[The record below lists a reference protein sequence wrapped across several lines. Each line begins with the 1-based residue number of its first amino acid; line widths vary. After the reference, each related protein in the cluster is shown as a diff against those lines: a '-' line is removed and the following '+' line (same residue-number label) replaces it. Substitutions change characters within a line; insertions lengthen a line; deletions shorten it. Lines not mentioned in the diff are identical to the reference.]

1 MSITP
6 AELWQKITTYSLAL
20 PDQCRQWANDIARTQ
35 GAAAALQT
43 DQIVQYLRDQNL
55 LSQYQ
60 LDQLTNASEPLLK
73 IGPWRIEDRVQ
84 QSPFRQWYLGNDVSR
99 NRKRWLFIVD
109 DTLLQ
114 LPEVR
119 QAGPSLE
126 WNKIHSA
133 MKLTDGW
140 NFELPEKQGSQ
151 LLLYAL
157 PIEGELAKPQSTS
170 PLNIAQWILQLAR
183 CMQELHQNRMIHGHV
198 RPDRMWLC
206 PQGKATLLRDPIVP
220 PNAASTTDTW
230 SPLERQL
237 EPASRIHF
245 MAPELS
251 VPDQQWTPAADIYSL
266 GCLWYWLVTGS
277 APFQASPLNQVAVQH
292 AVSQL
297 YVSENDIGGKRLAE
311 CFKFCVAKNP
321 SSRFGQAAALIAAL
335 EVALSKTDKAVVS
348 TAAPPIPT
356 SAPKTSKAEPQT
368 VKAVEPPPL
377 PSPPKPELN
386 TQKPSAVPAKVNEGK
401 GELPKPAPSKPEATK
416 PEGVKPEAPKPIQP
430 AVAPPKAPPH
440 VPTTTKVETQSVA
453 ATPDTRK
460 VDTPKS
466 ETPKTDAVKK
476 ETPKSELAKP
486 EPGKTT
492 PSKPELPN
500 AVAAPAE
507 AAKVQS
513 NKSESTTA
521 SSQAANTKAET
532 PKVESP
538 KPETPKSEVAKPEV
552 VKAET
557 VKPVVNKSEPAPAA
571 PTVPAVSQAPEKP
584 KTPPAEP
591 PKSEIQKPE
600 PPTAQPALAPP
611 ASVSPAANVASQAAP
626 VTSPPISAPPT
637 NKDTTSTKSDS
648 VAAMGNAVAPTTAPP
663 APSIVPALPNTPKPN
678 AAVTVPTPEAPSTPT
693 ANPKPAT
700 ASPTNEPATATS
712 TPSGEPPKKKSGK
725 KKAAGSGEKKK
736 KKSSKSRPAWVMP
749 AMAVGCL
756 LFMAI
761 VLVVLT
767 QFTGNRPVEKPAPP
781 SIASNAP
788 PSNTTVP
795 NDVGPTAKPVP
806 RDAVHDKFTVISD
819 DKTLPWAPPTSG
831 DPFSLEMLPPEAQV
845 WMYWKPSK
853 FAQDPQ
859 GQQLLAVLA
868 ADISPGTDYLAA
880 RAGTGL
886 ENIADAMLALFPGK
900 EGTPELAVRFTL
912 ATEISLLDLK
922 AKWGNVQ
929 ETKSGKATIF
939 TNDRGEAYFIS
950 LGPISDDMKVKTFT
964 VGPKKRIEDLVA
976 LDGGLPPLRRQL
988 EQLHRRTDANA
999 DLTILFAPG
1008 FLFTEGRQ
1016 VLANS
1021 VPAIRDSLAQ
1031 VLATDMQGGMLTTTL
1046 KPNWYV
1052 ELRLV
1057 GNADQDAS
1065 RIASDLNKRFTN
1077 LPDEIESRMIAGTF
1091 DPSWGKL
1098 SLRYP
1103 QMLREMLK
1111 HLRVNVE
1118 DGQAIAN
1125 FYLPNVAA
1133 PNLLVASWLAAHS
1146 DSAKTLVANKD
1157 EPTNQQIFSPEQF
1170 LDRPIKLSFDQESLE
1185 IALQSIAEA
1194 TADGL
1199 PASQPKLTMELDY
1212 ASMEKDGITQNQQ
1225 IRQFMH
1231 NGKPL
1236 REVLT
1241 DLVKR
1246 ANPTPGIQDTT
1257 SAELKFVWVLVSA
1270 PDKPGGKKILLTTR
1284 AYVAD
1289 QKLTLSKEFAAP

>member
-6 AELWQKITTYSLAL
+6 AELWQKISTYSLAL

-43 DQIVQYLRDQNL
+43 DLIVQYLRDQNL

-60 LDQLTNASEPLLK
+60 LDQLTQASDPLLK

-84 QSPFRQWYLGNDVSR
+84 LSPFRQWYLGNDVSR

-140 NFELPEKQGSQ
+140 NFELPEKHGSQ
-151 LLLYAL
+151 LLLHAL

-183 CMQELHQNRMIHGHV
+183 CLQELHQNRMIHGHV
-198 RPDRMWLC
+198 RPDRMWLS

-230 SPLERQL
+230 SPLERQI

-251 VPDQQWTPAADIYSL
+251 VPDQQWTPAADIYAL

-277 APFQASPLNQVAVQH
+277 APFQTAALNQVAVQH

-297 YVSENDIGGKRLAE
+297 YLSENDLGGKRLAE

-321 SSRFGQAAALIAAL
+321 SSRFSQAAALVAAL
-335 EVALSKTDKAVVS
+335 ELALSKADKGVGNTSAI
-348 TAAPPIPT
+348 PIPV
-356 SAPKTSKAEPQT
+356 APSISSNTDSKPA
-368 VKAVEPPPL
+368 KATEPPPL
-377 PSPPKPELN
+377 PSTPKAEPKTEKPKTVSAKTSEGKGDTPNPSPLKPDAAKTEPQKQVPPVVTPTKTPSIPPTTAKVEPQAVAAPPAAGKADTAKSVAPKTETQKTETQKPELV
-386 TQKPSAVPAKVNEGK
+386 KPELAKPTSNKTESTSSVAASTEPTK
-401 GELPKPAPSKPEATK
+401 VAPSKPESTAATSSKAVNAKAEPSK
-416 PEGVKPEAPKPIQP
+416 PETIK
-430 AVAPPKAPPH
+430 
-440 VPTTTKVETQSVA
+440 
-453 ATPDTRK
+453 PDTI
-460 VDTPKS
+460 
-466 ETPKTDAVKK
+466 
-476 ETPKSELAKP
+476 KP
-486 EPGKTT
+486 EPGKPVANKPDPALAPPTASVVS
-492 PSKPELPN
+492 PSPEKSKSS
-500 AVAAPAE
+500 PAE
-507 AAKVQS
+507 
-513 NKSESTTA
+513 TL
-521 SSQAANTKAET
+521 
-532 PKVESP
+532 
-538 KPETPKSEVAKPEV
+538 KP
-552 VKAET
+552 
-557 VKPVVNKSEPAPAA
+557 
-571 PTVPAVSQAPEKP
+571 
-584 KTPPAEP
+584 
-591 PKSEIQKPE
+591 EIQKPE
-600 PPTAQPALAPP
+600 STKAQPSLSPTAVGPT
-611 ASVSPAANVASQAAP
+611 VPAAIPQAAP
-626 VTSPPISAPPT
+626 VISPPISTPPST
-637 NKDTTSTKSDS
+637 KDSTPTKSDVTEAIDNTVDPKTVPS
-648 VAAMGNAVAPTTAPP
+648 SAP
-663 APSIVPALPNTPKPN
+663 IVPSQTTPAKTVE
-678 AAVTVPTPEAPSTPT
+678 AAPVTASQPPSTPIT
-693 ANPKPAT
+693 KPAI
-700 ASPTNEPATATS
+700 ASPTNAPSTATS
-712 TPSGEPPKKKSGK
+712 SVAAGESPKKKSGK

-788 PSNTTVP
+788 SGETTVP
-795 NDVGPTAKPVP
+795 SEAGPTTKPAP
-806 RDAVHDKFTVISD
+806 RDAVHDKFTVITD

-831 DPFSLEMLPPEAQV
+831 DPFSLELLPPEAQV

-853 FAQDPQ
+853 FTQDPQ
-859 GQQLLAVLA
+859 GQQLLTVLA
-868 ADISPGTDYLAA
+868 ADISPGTDYLTA

-886 ENIADAMLALFPGK
+886 ENIADALIALFPGK
-900 EGTPELAVRFTL
+900 EGTPELAIRFTL
-912 ATEISLLDLK
+912 ASELSLADLK

-929 ETKSGKATIF
+929 ETKSGKTTIF

-950 LGPISDDMKVKTFT
+950 LGPISNDMKIKTFT

-988 EQLHRRTDANA
+988 EQLHRKTDGNA

-1031 VLATDMQGGMLTTTL
+1031 VLATDMQAGVLTTTL

-1077 LPDEIESRMIAGTF
+1077 LPDEIESRMIAGSF

-1146 DSAKTLVANKD
+1146 DSSKTAVVNKD
-1157 EPTNQQIFSPEQF
+1157 EPVNQQIFSPEQF

-1289 QKLTLSKEFAAP
+1289 QKLTLSKEFVAP